1 MAAVD
6 RHKSRYRER
15 DGVEIE
21 IIRNFYNNFEHM
33 CSCGCM
39 NNFLALFCGT
49 DGVLDLL
56 LLTVQMGSRGFR
68 TSRKKNTTFFLFK
81 VFPDF

>member
-6 RHKSRYRER
+6 RHKSWYRER
-15 DGVEIE
+15 DGVGIE

-56 LLTVQMGSRGFR
+56 LLTVQMGSRGSEPLEERYNIF
-68 TSRKKNTTFFLFK
+68 SL
-81 VFPDF
+81 